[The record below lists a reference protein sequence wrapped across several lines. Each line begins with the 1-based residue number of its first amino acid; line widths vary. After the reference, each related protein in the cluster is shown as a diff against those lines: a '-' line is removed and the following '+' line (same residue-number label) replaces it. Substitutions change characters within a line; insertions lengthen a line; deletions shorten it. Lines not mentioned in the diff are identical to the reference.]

1 MASVKLK
8 TIKTGNIPDGSH
20 VGLSDHMP
28 YSPHVI
34 TDGPVML

>member
-1 MASVKLK
+1 MTSAILQ
-8 TIKTGNIPDGSH
+8 TIKTENIPDGSH